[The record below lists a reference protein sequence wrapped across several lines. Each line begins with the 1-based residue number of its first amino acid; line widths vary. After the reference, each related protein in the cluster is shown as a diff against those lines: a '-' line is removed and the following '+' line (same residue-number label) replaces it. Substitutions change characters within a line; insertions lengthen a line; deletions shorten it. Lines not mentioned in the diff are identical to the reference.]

1 MSTISTLIANPT
13 LQTEALE
20 AALQNKIDEGE
31 MAALTIGDH
40 TITAA
45 KLAQGV
51 IDNTLATSGA
61 AADAKKTGD
70 EISAIKAD
78 LGAVEGLNEDI
89 KQALLDCFSHV
100 AFWTEGS
107 GDSYIAALRDAL
119 YKDTPGVWDYEWD
132 YTDGLP
138 NDNGMTLTNN
148 GGTISLTNSG
158 LSVSTQN
165 SSSSNVIYKYESV
178 STTPLAKTITELVF
192 VINAFT
198 SQAGGGVRYY
208 AGLGGV
214 PGTAKKVGQF
224 LIAQDGIKYLSGSSW
239 VMLYSGT
246 FTTGTE
252 YTLKVVQTEDNA
264 DVYINGSKVGSLT
277 EFSEG
282 VANPQFTVHRG
293 ASAIFKSFKLRFFEQ
308 EATA

>member
-1 MSTISTLIANPT
+1 MALKDKLMTLEDFKAVRDVDVASNSA
-13 LQTEALE
+13 QFTE
-20 AALQNKIDEGE
+20 
-31 MAALTIGDH
+31 
-40 TITAA
+40 
-45 KLAQGV
+45 
-51 IDNTLATSGA
+51 
-61 AADAKKTGD
+61 
-70 EISAIKAD
+70 IKAD
-78 LGAVEGLNEDI
+78 LDALELGLSDNA
-89 KQALLDCFSHV
+89 KTALLACFRHV
-100 AFWTEGS
+100 ALWS
-107 GDSYIAALRDAL
+107 DGDAETYIGALESAL
-119 YKDTPGVWDYEWD
+119 YPENWDYEWN

-165 SSSSNVIYKYESV
+165 SSSSNVIYKYESI
-178 STTPLAKTITELVF
+178 STTPLEKVISELVF
-192 VINAFT
+192 EVSSFT
-198 SQAGGGVRYY
+198 SQTGGGVRYY

-214 PGTAKKVGQF
+214 PGTAKRVGQF

-239 VMLYSGT
+239 VTLYSGT
-246 FTTGTE
+246 FATGTE
-252 YTLKVVQTEDNA
+252 YTLKVVQTADNA
-264 DVYINGSKVGSLT
+264 DVYINGSKVGSLS